1 MAGNAVI
8 RSLLGGTLPLAGPAM
23 YAALDPHWA
32 GTLLG
37 LIQVAIIPIPVLFWK
52 YGHRIRMKS
61 ILIRSMQ
68 EDKEKL
74 ESKRRSGIRLAK
86 KEKEE
91 EEIVR
96 IYSKTA
102 QP

>member
-1 MAGNAVI
+1 
-8 RSLLGGTLPLAGPAM
+8 
-23 YAALDPHWA
+23 
-32 GTLLG
+32 
-37 LIQVAIIPIPVLFWK
+37 
-52 YGHRIRMKS
+52 MKS

-74 ESKRRSGIRLAK
+74 ESKRKSGIRLAK

-96 IYSKTA
+96 ICSKTA

>member
-1 MAGNAVI
+1 
-8 RSLLGGTLPLAGPAM
+8 
-23 YAALDPHWA
+23 
-32 GTLLG
+32 
-37 LIQVAIIPIPVLFWK
+37 
-52 YGHRIRMKS
+52 MKS

-74 ESKRRSGIRLAK
+74 ESKRRSGTRLVK